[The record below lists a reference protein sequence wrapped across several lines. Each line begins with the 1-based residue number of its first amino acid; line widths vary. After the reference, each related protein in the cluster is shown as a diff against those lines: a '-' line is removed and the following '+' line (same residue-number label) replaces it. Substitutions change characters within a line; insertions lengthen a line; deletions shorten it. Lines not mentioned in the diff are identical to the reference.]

1 MKILD
6 QTFQNIDFDRQML
19 SREGYDNCE
28 FIDCTFSSADFAD
41 VSFMD
46 CNFKV
51 CNFSLTKMDNARIK
65 DVTFFGCNFIGVDLS
80 VCSPF
85 LWKASFDECQM
96 DLIIAKEMNLK
107 GINFTNCSLKEA
119 DFTEA
124 NLTSATF
131 DNCNLERAIFHRTN
145 LEKTDFTSAIN
156 YSFDPAGNILK
167 KTLFS
172 SSGVRGLLAPFDIII
187 RD

>member
-6 QTFQNIDFDRQML
+6 QTFQNIDFDSQML
-19 SREGYDNCE
+19 SRDGYDYCE

-41 VSFMD
+41 VSFME

-51 CNFSLTKMDNARIK
+51 CNFSLAKMDNAGIK

-85 LWKASFDECQM
+85 LWKASFEECQM
-96 DLIIAKEMNLK
+96 DLIIAREMNFK
-107 GINFTNCSLKEA
+107 GTQFINCSLKEA

-124 NLTSATF
+124 NLTSVSF
-131 DNCNLERAIFHRTN
+131 ENCNLERAIFLRTN
-145 LEKTDFTSAIN
+145 LEKTDFSEAFG
-156 YSFDPAGNILK
+156 YSFNPAANTLK

-172 SSGVRGLLAPFDIII
+172 TSGVRGLLSSFDIII
-187 RD
+187 KG